1 MPENAAD
8 SSDSEKTMKSWIS
21 ADIAHAPTDPLWYAP
36 AIQEELDIT
45 ASTPSGKA
53 RLLSHGKC
61 RLNQLFSDPAELTAA
76 ERNLRAVMRQK
87 AALEDE
93 YGYAE
98 LNLVFGIARWPIAHP
113 SKDPNAVTQWSF
125 PVVIYPVNVTAGT
138 DGSMRDAV
146 LTSRACCSVNPG
158 LVRALKRDG
167 VVVDPAALVDASK
180 YVSGVV
186 DSQVLA
192 DRLSAAASHTIPQFE
207 IVPRLIVGCWKNPAS
222 GVAHRAQHTLALI
235 SRNGQT
241 GITGIDAIAGN
252 ADAQATLK
260 RIAAL
265 NAARNSQSK
274 ASADKDEDESPH
286 HEFEVGDISNQT
298 RQAAHMA
305 SAGQSIF
312 LDTPSDADSARQ
324 ALSIATRLAAEGRFV
339 VYSPLVRAQK
349 EAFLRAAAAE
359 GVSQLIVDA
368 SDHSYAR
375 QIDESLKA
383 AVGPHQADRQAIG
396 RFNQLA
402 DQLVG
407 VRSRITNYFGSLHQP
422 IKPWGVSTYEVI
434 ENLARVSSLPTH
446 PANRVRLS
454 EHTVVALKGHLKEY
468 GEQMVRLGQIGEYKV
483 GPNDTAWYHASLYS
497 HGEAQQAVD
506 RVYRVLDQT
515 LPAIRQQIDRTVST
529 CGFVIPQKVSQW
541 GQQIS
546 VLQSLRSVLD
556 VFQPAIFERDLT
568 PLLDATLSREERKK
582 RHIQMSMGERHRAIK
597 EVKSLLRPGRR
608 VKDLHSAL
616 QIVERQAQQWRS
628 VVPQGGWPVLP
639 DGIDEMLDT
648 FDSLTSDL
656 TSLEVVLAS
665 TPRGAGFSEMT
676 FVDLDQR
683 LRLLYRDRDSLK
695 DLPERASLE
704 RDLVKVGLGDLL
716 ADLSNRH
723 IDPKAAPDEL
733 ALAWWSTVFEL
744 IVHSSDM
751 IANQDGSALAEAAQ
765 TFARVDREHVAS
777 IGPLLIAE
785 IQHRLSDL
793 LYSRAQDA
801 NQLHALL
808 TSSLVPSC
816 AKLYR
821 DYPEILRCAKPI
833 VIASPGL
840 LATEFP
846 VSPVRHA
853 SIGVSGVSAA
863 GRIETFA
870 DAVIVDACAHAS
882 SAQVLTALCAART
895 AVIEADSSIA
905 TSPIVVQASHVLTRV
920 RVPRPVVSPSA
931 HLAHFCQSHGYE
943 VSLCPQPEGKQ
954 GSVSGVWVTAMGIPV
969 QSSGLVES
977 TSAEVDAVVALARS
991 WAQHRLPAR
1000 ALAASAQRSTA
1011 QSSTQNSHATQT
1023 SASHQKED
1031 TQQGTGFDPA
1041 IALSTNG
1048 RYGSVNI
1055 SAVRNSGSHPM
1066 RASIG
1071 TLQKHS
1077 TQHRPLVSRSDRSRF
1092 VEETSEHSHDARLNI
1107 PRLHAHLSI
1116 VALNA
1121 VHASAIRHAL
1131 ERAALKDSALQN
1143 AWDAISVAPI
1153 TQCAAMGAGD
1163 VILTTGFAKTTHG
1176 MLLQQFGAIEHEGG
1190 DRLLFHA
1197 VNLAAGDMTVVS
1209 SFHSGDMLDE
1219 RLTHPGSRLLKSLLS
1234 FVEKDE
1240 DADQEPAIGHPGGQN
1255 DQNVLLEDVARRLR
1269 QRGYSAEIR
1278 YGFDLQAQH
1287 DQGQQKPESPT
1298 SHPAAPILLPLVVGR
1313 PHEGMTVA
1321 VYTDDHAFMSLHS
1334 LRLRH
1339 RIVPESLEKLGWKVV
1354 QLWSVGLFVD
1364 PDSQVDRIIAALPSA
1379 RHEQNAQKDSQLKE
1393 QNEQK

>member
-1 MPENAAD
+1 M
-8 SSDSEKTMKSWIS
+8 
-21 ADIAHAPTDPLWYAP
+21 
-36 AIQEELDIT
+36 
-45 ASTPSGKA
+45 
-53 RLLSHGKC
+53 
-61 RLNQLFSDPAELTAA
+61 
-76 ERNLRAVMRQK
+76 
-87 AALEDE
+87 
-93 YGYAE
+93 
-98 LNLVFGIARWPIAHP
+98 
-113 SKDPNAVTQWSF
+113 
-125 PVVIYPVNVTAGT
+125 
-138 DGSMRDAV
+138 
-146 LTSRACCSVNPG
+146 
-158 LVRALKRDG
+158 
-167 VVVDPAALVDASK
+167 
-180 YVSGVV
+180 
-186 DSQVLA
+186 
-192 DRLSAAASHTIPQFE
+192 
-207 IVPRLIVGCWKNPAS
+207 
-222 GVAHRAQHTLALI
+222 

-265 NAARNSQSK
+265 NAARNAQPK
-274 ASADKDEDESPH
+274 ASADGDEDESPH
-286 HEFEVGDISNQT
+286 HEFEVGDVSNQT
-298 RQAAHMA
+298 RRAAHMA
-305 SAGQSIF
+305 SAGQSLF
-312 LDTPSDADSARQ
+312 LDTPSDSDSARQ

-368 SDHSYAR
+368 SDPSYAR

-497 HGEAQQAVD
+497 HGEAQQAID

-656 TSLEVVLAS
+656 TSLEVVLSS

-683 LRLLYRDRDSLK
+683 LRLLYHDRDSLK

-785 IQHRLSDL
+785 MQHRLSDL

-846 VSPVRHA
+846 VSPVRHTSA
-853 SIGVSGVSAA
+853 GVSGVSAA

-882 SAQVLTALCAART
+882 SAQVLTALSSART

-931 HLAHFCQSHGYE
+931 HLAHFCRSHGYE
-943 VSLCPQPEGKQ
+943 VSLCPQPEGRQ
-954 GSVSGVWVTAMGIPV
+954 GSVVLSRARPLKLMLLSDLLVRGRNIVFRLV
-969 QSSGLVES
+969 QWL
-977 TSAEVDAVVALARS
+977 
-991 WAQHRLPAR
+991 HRLIRWHSHRLKATV
-1000 ALAASAQRSTA
+1000 LAIRLHLGKRKAQG
-1011 QSSTQNSHATQT
+1011 QGLDLTQ
-1023 SASHQKED
+1023 
-1031 TQQGTGFDPA
+1031 P
-1041 IALSTNG
+1041 
-1048 RYGSVNI
+1048 
-1055 SAVRNSGSHPM
+1055 
-1066 RASIG
+1066 
-1071 TLQKHS
+1071 
-1077 TQHRPLVSRSDRSRF
+1077 SRF
-1092 VEETSEHSHDARLNI
+1092 QR
-1107 PRLHAHLSI
+1107 
-1116 VALNA
+1116 
-1121 VHASAIRHAL
+1121 
-1131 ERAALKDSALQN
+1131 
-1143 AWDAISVAPI
+1143 
-1153 TQCAAMGAGD
+1153 
-1163 VILTTGFAKTTHG
+1163 
-1176 MLLQQFGAIEHEGG
+1176 
-1190 DRLLFHA
+1190 
-1197 VNLAAGDMTVVS
+1197 TV
-1209 SFHSGDMLDE
+1209 D
-1219 RLTHPGSRLLKSLLS
+1219 
-1234 FVEKDE
+1234 
-1240 DADQEPAIGHPGGQN
+1240 
-1255 DQNVLLEDVARRLR
+1255 
-1269 QRGYSAEIR
+1269 
-1278 YGFDLQAQH
+1278 
-1287 DQGQQKPESPT
+1287 
-1298 SHPAAPILLPLVVGR
+1298 
-1313 PHEGMTVA
+1313 TV
-1321 VYTDDHAFMSLHS
+1321 
-1334 LRLRH
+1334 R
-1339 RIVPESLEKLGWKVV
+1339 
-1354 QLWSVGLFVD
+1354 
-1364 PDSQVDRIIAALPSA
+1364 
-1379 RHEQNAQKDSQLKE
+1379 
-1393 QNEQK
+1393 